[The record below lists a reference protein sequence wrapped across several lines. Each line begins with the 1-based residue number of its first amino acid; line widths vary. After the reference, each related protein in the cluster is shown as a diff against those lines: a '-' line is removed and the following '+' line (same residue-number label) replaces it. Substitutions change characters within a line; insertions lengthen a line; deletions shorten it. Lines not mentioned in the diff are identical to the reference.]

1 MGTYASDDSDDE
13 GSVVSVVRHGELTSV
28 VERRATQIR
37 HVLRDGPPDSEED
50 TPPAVRVRRGDLDP
64 FALQR
69 RASAGTS
76 SRVDAGRG
84 PSRLSKRGE
93 KHANRD
99 RHVVWRD
106 ERTTEGDPEGFGS
119 RQRDAY
125 GRRRRSIPESSPPRY
140 RDAYGDAYVAETVT
154 DVRHYA
160 SPTLLAAPELPE
172 PGRVASLAR
181 RYEDPRFFD
190 PEPFPDVPEFRLGV
204 ERRSRS
210 PAGFALNARAS
221 AQSGVDAARE
231 ALDDVARDL
240 RDAHERSAEKMRAL
254 AHAMDAR
261 ENRLAESALA
271 LRDVQ
276 RRLTGV
282 LAAVDGDEAGSVDL
296 EALERADLD
305 ARGAALRAAAAEKA
319 AELRAKNERDRREAE
334 ARAAR
339 ARAEAEAA
347 ARAEAET
354 ARARASSP
362 SAAAARETNDDA
374 TRVFVSRERSESP
387 PREASAATPESRLGT
402 WSAAPASRGAEN
414 PDPEPNPEPKPPSLS
429 RTRVSR
435 VPSALAKS
443 PSELAVTTP
452 RTMAK
457 GRDRDERLGAAKRTP
472 SPSPSPSVP
481 SALTR
486 ARAVSP
492 PPRALGAAAPAEQT
506 PAIPRERLV
515 ERFPEKTPSARDA
528 RVPAGALALSRTRH
542 AAATV
547 SAMKPPSFDGKEAGA
562 KEAGAGSAAGLTR
575 AGRRVGPSSP
585 GTRSNASPGP
595 EPSPNRR
602 GTAVEPRAGVPGAT
616 PTLRDGMSLGVPGAD
631 ALGASDEKRPGESRG
646 GLSRTR
652 ALGGETPT
660 KTMRAMAASDGTS
673 GVSRRPV
680 DPRAAA
686 VARSRLARTRR

>member
-13 GSVVSVVRHGELTSV
+13 GSVVSVVRHGELASV

-69 RASAGTS
+69 RVSAGTS

-125 GRRRRSIPESSPPRY
+125 GRRRRSIRESSPLRY
-140 RDAYGDAYVAETVT
+140 RDAYGDAYGDAYVAETVT

-181 RYEDPRFFD
+181 LYEDPRFFD

-254 AHAMDAR
+254 ARAMDAR

-282 LAAVDGDEAGSVDL
+282 LAAVDGDEAVDLESVDL
-296 EALERADLD
+296 EAMERADLD

-319 AELRAKNERDRREAE
+319 AELRAKNERDGREAE
-334 ARAAR
+334 AR
-339 ARAEAEAA
+339 A

-354 ARARASSP
+354 ARARAASP
-362 SAAAARETNDDA
+362 SAAAARETNDA

-387 PREASAATPESRLGT
+387 PREASAATPESRLVT
-402 WSAAPASRGAEN
+402 RSAAPASRGAEN
-414 PDPEPNPEPKPPSLS
+414 PDPEPNLEPKPPSLS

-515 ERFPEKTPSARDA
+515 ERFPEKTPSARAA

-602 GTAVEPRAGVPGAT
+602 GTAVEPPAGVPGAA

-660 KTMRAMAASDGTS
+660 KTMRATAASDATS